1 MSNTDSIADKRITGT
16 SERREQIIQRLRQQG
31 SVQVNDL
38 SSFFGVSTVTIRN
51 DLAFLEKQ
59 GIAVRAYGGALVC
72 DSGTPALEPTV
83 EDKSSLNTSLKRSI
97 AQVAANLIKPGHR
110 VILDSGTTTNEIARH
125 MRHHKEVIAMT
136 NGMNVANSLL
146 DAEGVELLMTGGHLR
161 RQSLSFYGDQADQS
175 LQNYHF
181 DMLFLGVDA
190 ISLERGVSTHNE
202 DEARLNRRMCEVAER
217 IIVVTDS
224 SKFNR
229 SSLHKII
236 DTQRIDMVIT
246 DQGIP
251 AESLNGLRKGGIEV
265 ILVGE

>member
-110 VILDSGTTTNEIARH
+110 VILDSGTTTNEIARY

-236 DTQRIDMVIT
+236 DTQRIHMVIT

>member
-1 MSNTDSIADKRITGT
+1 MSNTDSASKRVTGT

-38 SSFFGVSTVTIRN
+38 SVLFGVSTVTIRN

-59 GIAVRAYGGALVC
+59 GIAVRAYGGALIC
-72 DSGTPALEPTV
+72 DSNTPGVEPSV
-83 EDKSSLNTSLKRSI
+83 EDKSSLNTAVKRSI
-97 AQVAANLIKPGHR
+97 AKAAAEMIKPGHR
-110 VILDSGTTTNEIARH
+110 VILDSGTTTYEIARL
-125 MRHHKEVIAMT
+125 MRQHTDVIAMT
-136 NGMNVANSLL
+136 NGMNVASALL
-146 DAEGVELLMTGGHLR
+146 EAEGVELLMTGGHLR
-161 RQSLSFYGDQADQS
+161 RQSLSFYGDQAEQS

-190 ISLERGVSTHNE
+190 IDLERGVSTHNE
-202 DEARLNRRMCEVAER
+202 DEARINRRMCEVAER

-236 DTQRIDMVIT
+236 DTQRIHTIIVDE
-246 DQGIP
+246 GIP
-251 AESLNGLRKGGIEV
+251 AECLQELHRSGVEV
-265 ILVGE
+265 IIVQ

>member
-1 MSNTDSIADKRITGT
+1 MSSTDSSADKRITAT

-38 SSFFGVSTVTIRN
+38 SVLFGVSTVTIRN

-59 GIAVRAYGGALVC
+59 GIAVRAYGGALIC
-72 DSGTPALEPTV
+72 DSNTPGIEPSV
-83 EDKSSLNTSLKRSI
+83 EDKSSLNTAVKRSI
-97 AQVAANLIKPGHR
+97 AQAAVSLIKPGHR
-110 VILDSGTTTNEIARH
+110 VILDSGTTTYEIARM
-125 MRHHKEVIAMT
+125 MRQHTDIIAMT
-136 NGMNVANSLL
+136 NGMNVANALL
-146 DAEGVELLMTGGHLR
+146 EAEGVELLMTGGHLR
-161 RQSLSFYGDQADQS
+161 RLSQSFYGDQAEQS

-190 ISLERGVSTHNE
+190 IDLERGVSTHNE

-224 SKFNR
+224 TKFNR

-236 DTQRIDMVIT
+236 DTQRIHTIIVDE
-246 DQGIP
+246 GIP
-251 AESLNGLRKGGIEV
+251 VDSLEGLRKSGIEV
-265 ILVGE
+265 ILVNA

>member
-1 MSNTDSIADKRITGT
+1 MSNTDASGEKRVTGT

-38 SSFFGVSTVTIRN
+38 SALYGVSTVTIRN

-59 GIAVRAYGGALVC
+59 GIAVRSYGGALIC
-72 DSGTPALEPTV
+72 DSTTPSVEPSV
-83 EDKSSLNTSLKRSI
+83 EDKSALNTAMKRS
-97 AQVAANLIKPGHR
+97 VAKAAVELIQPGHR
-110 VILDSGTTTNEIARH
+110 VILDSETTTFEIARL
-125 MRHHKEVIAMT
+125 MRKHTDVIAMT
-136 NGMNVANSLL
+136 NGMNVANALL
-146 DAEGVELLMTGGHLR
+146 EAEGVELLMTGGHLR
-161 RQSLSFYGDQADQS
+161 RQSQSFYGDQAEQS

-190 ISLERGVSTHNE
+190 IDLERGVSTHNE

-236 DTQRIDMVIT
+236 DTQRIDMIIV
-246 DQGIP
+246 DEGIP
-251 AESLNGLRKGGIEV
+251 ADSLEGLRKAGVEV
-265 ILVGE
+265 ILVG

>member
-1 MSNTDSIADKRITGT
+1 MSSTDSSADKRITAT

-38 SSFFGVSTVTIRN
+38 SVLFGVSTVTIRN

-59 GIAVRAYGGALVC
+59 GIAVRAYGGALIC
-72 DSGTPALEPTV
+72 DSNTPGIEPSV
-83 EDKSSLNTSLKRSI
+83 EDKSSLNTAVKRSI
-97 AQVAANLIKPGHR
+97 AQAAVSLIKPGHR
-110 VILDSGTTTNEIARH
+110 VILDSGTTTYEIARM
-125 MRHHKEVIAMT
+125 MRQHTDIIAMT
-136 NGMNVANSLL
+136 NGMNVANALL
-146 DAEGVELLMTGGHLR
+146 EAEGVELLMTGGHLR
-161 RQSLSFYGDQADQS
+161 RQSQSFYGDQAEQS

-190 ISLERGVSTHNE
+190 IDLERGVSTHNE

-224 SKFNR
+224 TKFNR

-236 DTQRIDMVIT
+236 DTQRIHTIIVDEGIT
-246 DQGIP
+246 VD
-251 AESLNGLRKGGIEV
+251 SLEGLRKSGIEV
-265 ILVGE
+265 ILVNA

>member
-1 MSNTDSIADKRITGT
+1 MSNTDSATDKRITGT

-72 DSGTPALEPTV
+72 DSGTPAVEPTV

-97 AQVAANLIKPGHR
+97 ARVAANLIKPGHR
-110 VILDSGTTTNEIARH
+110 VILDSGTTTCEIARH
-125 MRHHKEVIAMT
+125 MRNHKEVIAMT

-190 ISLERGVSTHNE
+190 IDLERGVSTHNE

-236 DTQRIDMVIT
+236 DTQRIHMVIT
-246 DQGIP
+246 DKGIP
-251 AESLNGLRKGGIEV
+251 TESLNGLRKGGIDV